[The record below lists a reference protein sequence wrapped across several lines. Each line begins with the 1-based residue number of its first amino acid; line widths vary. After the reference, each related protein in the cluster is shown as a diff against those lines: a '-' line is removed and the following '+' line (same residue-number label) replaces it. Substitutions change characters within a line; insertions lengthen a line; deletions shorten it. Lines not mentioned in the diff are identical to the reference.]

1 MSFVEASVPGTGG
14 FIDTPNQRIGIQH
27 ISPIK
32 SPADLG
38 KISIE
43 GRPELRLS
51 DVATVVE
58 DHQPLIGD
66 ALLKS
71 GPGLILVVEKWPNAS
86 TLDVTKRVEAALAA
100 MAPGLK
106 GLDID
111 QQLYRP
117 ASYIETAIDNL
128 TIVMVA
134 AAALILLV
142 LMWGLFNWRS
152 ALVAAIT
159 IPVSVIATSLTLY
172 FAGQTMNLMVVAAS
186 PQRSC

>member
-1 MSFVEASVPGTGG
+1 M
-14 FIDTPNQRIGIQH
+14 
-27 ISPIK
+27 
-32 SPADLG
+32 
-38 KISIE
+38 
-43 GRPELRLS
+43 
-51 DVATVVE
+51 ATVVE

-86 TLDVTKRVEAALAA
+86 TLDVTRRVEAALSA

-159 IPVSVIATSLTLY
+159 IPVSVIATTLTLY
-172 FAGQTMNLMVVAAS
+172 FAGQTMNLMVVCGLAAALVLIIDDAVVAWLQ
-186 PQRSC
+186 PETAFGGALPRRSVEG